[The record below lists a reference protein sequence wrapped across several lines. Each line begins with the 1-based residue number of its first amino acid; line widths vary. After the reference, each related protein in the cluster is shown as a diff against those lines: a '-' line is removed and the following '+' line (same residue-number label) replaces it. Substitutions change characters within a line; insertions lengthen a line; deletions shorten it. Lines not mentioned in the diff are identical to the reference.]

1 MLKYSM
7 PIFDDIRVEKS
18 NVICYQK
25 LTIYNGYDI
34 QMKLIFDN
42 DINLIDAE
50 VVPAPPTTL

>member
-1 MLKYSM
+1 M